1 MGLKVGDVVAVRV
14 DGWVSAGCVSIM
26 VGVWLGFG
34 VDVAVGWGVGVK
46 ERGGVG
52 EGELEGAVI
61 TAVV

>member
-1 MGLKVGDVVAVRV
+1 MGPRVGDIAGVG
-14 DGWVSAGCVSIM
+14 GWVCVNRVGVM
-26 VGVWLGFG
+26 VDVWLGFW

-46 ERGGVG
+46 VRGGVG